1 MTTISPT
8 PRVAF
13 DASGDEWAVTVEKVA
28 SGWTVRVET
37 AYALISANEALAF
50 ASALTTASVVC
61 RELRSDEPRTV
72 ANVGELAYRLGVD
85 PTELL
90 TDVEGARS

>member
-13 DASGDEWAVTVEKVA
+13 DASGDGWAVTVEHVA
-28 SGWTVRVET
+28 SGWAVRDDT
-37 AYALISANEALAF
+37 AYALISANQALAF

-61 RELRSDEPRTV
+61 RELRSGEPRTV
-72 ANVGELAYRLGVD
+72 ATVGELAYRLGVD
-85 PTELL
+85 AGELL
-90 TDVEGARS
+90 ADLEALP